1 MSKSLLI
8 LILLLIQ
15 TQNGFDLIIVRGD
28 VFADW
33 VVAQAY
39 GWKIGA
45 PVLSISKLD
54 AETEQLLLTYI
65 GMGAKNVLI
74 IGDPSVL
81 PLEVDSFLSSHG
93 LTVRRVMGVTRIETS
108 IELAVYFWNDAE
120 KVVLV
125 NGWNETNYLEAV
137 KISREVGGPVI
148 FTRADEISLSLRE
161 ALSARLPKV
170 KEVYIV
176 GSDIESSIVGEIEAM
191 GFNVIVTQG
200 GTFKKVQTKS
210 LIPLNYL
217 LMVGCAFVGVAVGMV
232 ISRRTKKLS
241 VSGLHFLLS
250 DERLVIKSII
260 DAGGKIE
267 QEKLVDITG
276 FSRAKISRLVADM
289 LERKLVER
297 ERRGKTY
304 ILRLSKQLKRFS

>member
-1 MSKSLLI
+1 MSKLTLI
-8 LILLLIQ
+8 LILLSIQ

-28 VFADW
+28 IFADW

-65 GMGAKNVLI
+65 GMGARKVLI

-93 LTVRRVMGVTRIETS
+93 LTVRRVMGVTRVETS

-148 FTRADEISLSLRE
+148 FTRTDEISLSLRE
-161 ALSARLPKV
+161 ALSARLPMV

-176 GSDIESSIVGEIEAM
+176 GSDIESSVVEEIKAM

-200 GTFKKVQTKS
+200 GTFKKVQKKR

-217 LMVGCAFVGVAVGMV
+217 LMVGCAFIGIAVGMV

-241 VSGLHFLLS
+241 VSSLYFLLS
-250 DERLVIKSII
+250 DERSIIKSII

-297 ERRGKTY
+297 ERKGKTY

>member
-1 MSKSLLI
+1 MSKLTLI

-15 TQNGFDLIIVRGD
+15 TQNRFDLIIVRGD
-28 VFADW
+28 IFADW

-54 AETEQLLLTYI
+54 SETEQLLLTYI
-65 GMGAKNVLI
+65 SMGAKKVLI

-108 IELAVYFWNDAE
+108 IELAVYFWDDAE
-120 KVVLV
+120 RIVLV

-148 FTRADEISLSLRE
+148 FTRVDEISLSLRE
-161 ALSARLPKV
+161 ALSARLPMV
-170 KEVYIV
+170 KEVYVV
-176 GSDIESSIVGEIEAM
+176 GSDIEPSVIEDIEAM
-191 GFNVIVTQG
+191 GFKVIVTQVG
-200 GTFKKVQTKS
+200 SFKNAKTRS
-210 LIPLNYL
+210 FISPNYL
-217 LMVGCAFVGVAVGMV
+217 LMLGCTLIGIAIGIV
-232 ISRRTKKLS
+232 ISRRMRKLGVTS
-241 VSGLHFLLS
+241 LHFLLS
-250 DERLVIKSII
+250 DERLIIKSII

-289 LERKLVER
+289 VERKLVER
-297 ERRGKTY
+297 ERKGKTY
-304 ILRLSKQLKRFS
+304 VLRLSKELKRFS